1 MIDEIIEVIGKG
13 NGHSHRERKRARSQ
27 GKETGTV
34 TGKGKGQ
41 SPNCLKVQSQPF
53 ACLSHFTAAVIV
65 IVTNLIPPSLFI
77 T

>member
-13 NGHSHRERKRARSQ
+13 NGH
-27 GKETGTV
+27 
-34 TGKGKGQ
+34 GKGQ

>member
-13 NGHSHRERKRARSQ
+13 NGHSHRERKQSQ
-27 GKETGTV
+27 GKETVTV
-34 TGKGKGQ
+34 TGKGKGE
-41 SPNCLKVQSQPF
+41 SPNCLKVRSQPF

-65 IVTNLIPPSLFI
+65 IVINLIPPSLFI